1 MELKDKSFLVVG
13 ASGELGSRFAH
24 ALAADGVRLALTAR
38 DASSLDDLAAELG
51 AVAIPLEITDESSRA
66 AALATAEESLGGID
80 GLLVASGAVAFGLAG
95 ELDPAVEARLLAVNA
110 VGPISL
116 IAAAQSR
123 ISDGGAVVVLSAVV
137 ADFPTAGIAA
147 YSASKAALSA
157 YVAALRREQRRRLAV
172 VLDVRPGH
180 METGFADRALAGDP
194 PRMPEPE
201 DPDELVAAA
210 VAAITDDKRELAYDP
225 MKRTLRVS

>member
-80 GLLVASGAVAFGLAG
+80 GLLVASGAVAFGRSG
-95 ELDPAVEARLLAVNA
+95 ELDPAVEARMMAVNA
-110 VGPISL
+110 EGPISL
-116 IAAAQSR
+116 IAAALSR

-172 VLDVRPGH
+172 VLDIRPGH
-180 METGFADRALAGDP
+180 METGFADGALAGDP

>member
-1 MELKDKSFLVVG
+1 MELKGKSFLVVG
-13 ASGELGSRFAH
+13 ASGELGSRFAR
-24 ALAADGVRLALTAR
+24 ALAARGVRLALTAR
-38 DASSLDDLAAELG
+38 DARGLEGLAAELD
-51 AVAIPLEITDESSRA
+51 ATAIPLEITDESSRN
-66 AALATAEESLGGID
+66 AALAAAEESLGGLD
-80 GLLVASGAVAFGLAG
+80 GLLVASGVVAFGRSG
-95 ELDPAVEARLLAVNA
+95 ELDPAAETRMMAVNA
-110 VGPISL
+110 MGPISL
-116 IAAAQSR
+116 IAAAQKR
-123 ISDGGAVVVLSAVV
+123 ISDGGAVVVISAVV
-137 ADFPTAGIAA
+137 AEFPTAGIAA

-180 METGFADRALAGDP
+180 METGFAGRALAGDP

-210 VAAITDDKRELAYDP
+210 VAAITEDKRELAYDP